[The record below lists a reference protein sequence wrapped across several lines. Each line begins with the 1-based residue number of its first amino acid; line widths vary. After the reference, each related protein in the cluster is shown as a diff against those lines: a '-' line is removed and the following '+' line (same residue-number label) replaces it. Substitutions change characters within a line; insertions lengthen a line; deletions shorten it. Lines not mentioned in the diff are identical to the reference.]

1 MAGSRSLQ
9 GKVAVVT
16 GASRGV
22 GRATAVELAELGAS
36 VIVTARTDVRRDD
49 IAGTIGETVETIE
62 KAGGRAL
69 AIKADLLVRADIDR
83 LVEETLGS
91 FGPVDILVNNAAY
104 IGEAVF
110 ETFWEM
116 SLDDWRNTIELN
128 VNAIFALTK
137 EFAPYMRERGSGLV
151 VNVSSGAGH
160 DPQGAQI
167 PLPRTGGLGAAYPTS
182 KSAVTQ
188 MTAYIGNELREV
200 GIPMIALDP
209 GYARSESA
217 EILSSRM
224 GLDPSLAQPVTV
236 AAKAIGWLATCDDP
250 MAYAGRFVVA
260 REIVDEHKLL
270 DL

>member
-1 MAGSRSLQ
+1 MAESRSLL

-16 GASRGV
+16 GASRGI
-22 GRATAVELAELGAS
+22 GRAIAVELAELGAR
-36 VIVTARTDVRRDD
+36 VVATARTDVPRDD
-49 IAGTIGETVETIE
+49 IAGTIGETVRDIE
-62 KAGGRAL
+62 SAGGEGL
-69 AIKADLLVRADIDR
+69 AVKADLLVQADIER
-83 LVEETLGS
+83 LVQETLSS
-91 FGPVDILVNNAAY
+91 FGPADILVNNAAY

-116 SLDDWRNTIELN
+116 SFESWRNMMELN

-137 EFAPYMRERGSGLV
+137 AFAPQMRERGDGLV
-151 VNVSSGAGH
+151 INLSSGSGH
-160 DPQGAQI
+160 APGDAEL
-167 PLPRTGGLGAAYPTS
+167 PLPRKGGLGAAYPTS
-182 KSAVTQ
+182 KAAVTQ
-188 MTAYIGNELREV
+188 MTAHIGNELRQV